1 MTPPGAATYYLD
13 STYYPRFTEGTGG
26 GAVSWSPWVRSCWPV
41 SLHPRIG
48 MGAADPDYALRCLAV
63 LGDVD
68 GARCLFGK
76 GPGQMVED
84 QNASRQIP

>member
-1 MTPPGAATYYLD
+1 
-13 STYYPRFTEGTGG
+13 
-26 GAVSWSPWVRSCWPV
+26 
-41 SLHPRIG
+41 

-84 QNASRQIP
+84 QNASRHSPGKGK